1 MVIYRILN
9 YQDLYN
15 MDGEIVEVIDSRA
28 KSSPIRQV
36 LKVRTI
42 IKTLLPYPN
51 PRKGYFLKIDNDI
64 KREPDKFKILKKEKK

>member
-1 MVIYRILN
+1 
-9 YQDLYN
+9 